1 MFLSLLSIEARKL
14 FKHPWLWL
22 GLAGL
27 IGFFGLYFAARYAMM
42 STAVRNGLVDTRGL
56 ELDLQIGIGLFSF
69 LSILFY
75 GATTALVSA
84 YDFSDRGVQMWLVRG
99 VPRPLLMLA
108 RLLVILAFGF
118 ILVMVAAAISL
129 GFGALMRSIFLG
141 NYSAHNLNWTEIFP
155 AILRVFWDVTPYLT
169 LTVLLASMSRSPL
182 FAAGGILVFRTVLEN
197 LLFRLADRFPYLTRL
212 LPSQLAFVLEFY
224 TYSIDRTTK
233 AMHLGDTFLTEPQ
246 AVLAIGILLLLF
258 GGLSIIIFS
267 RQDWGG

>member
-1 MFLSLLSIEARKL
+1 MFLSLLSIETRKL
-14 FKHPWLWL
+14 LKHPLLWL

-27 IGFFGLYFAARYAMM
+27 IGFFALYFAARYATM
-42 STAVRNGLVDTRGL
+42 STAVHNGLVDTRGL

-75 GATTALVSA
+75 GATAALVSA
-84 YDFSDRGVQMWLVRG
+84 YDFTDRGVQMWLVRG

-108 RLLVILAFGF
+108 RLLVVLAFGF
-118 ILVMVAAAISL
+118 VLVTVAAGLSL

-141 NYSAHNLNWTEIFP
+141 SYSAQNLNWTEIFP
-155 AILRVFWDVTPYLT
+155 AILRVFWGATPYLA
-169 LTVLLASMSRSPL
+169 LTILLAAISRSPL
-182 FAAGGILVFRTVLEN
+182 FAAGGVLVFRTVLEN
-197 LLFRLADRFPYLTRL
+197 LLFRLADRFPYFTRL

-224 TYSIDRTTK
+224 TYPIDRTAK

-246 AVLAIGILLLLF
+246 AALAIGVLLLLC
-258 GGLSIIIFS
+258 GGLSVVIFS